1 MLCLTVQYPVF
12 DRVVTCGPN
21 TSSDPTPPS
30 GSSGRVGGALAPPD
44 LPSAVADAYL
54 LSQEDLDKAM
64 IIARYG
70 DFIDLINFPGDIGG
84 ICKRA
89 AFWKLL

>member
-1 MLCLTVQYPVF
+1 MF
-12 DRVVTCGPN
+12 DRAVTCGPN
-21 TSSDPTPPS
+21 TSSDPTSPS

-54 LSQEDLDKAM
+54 LSQEDLDEAM

-70 DFIDLINFPGDIGG
+70 DFIDFIDFSGDIGS

-89 AFWKLL
+89 EFWKLQ